1 MNLAYHKR
9 NSETAGVGVD
19 AVWKAM
25 VNEEGECMAAAARIL
40 SGLGRHLSR
49 FQVLEFVAKQKTRK

>member
-1 MNLAYHKR
+1 M
-9 NSETAGVGVD
+9 D

-40 SGLGRHLSR
+40 SGLGRNLSR